1 MRAGRSTEPVHEQAR
16 DVALSR
22 PNSLA
27 VIDGTQSLTY
37 GALEAHSNALAH
49 RLRALGVRPGVRVGL
64 CHERAA
70 VTVVGALATLKAGGA
85 YVGLDPAYPAARLEY
100 MLRDAAVPVL
110 LTQASATEQ
119 LAPLGTEVIDLDL
132 NTAGGRSHPPSDL
145 TSIDDVA
152 YVIYTSGS
160 TGEPKGVEVSHGN
173 LLSLVDWHREA
184 FSLRPAD
191 RASVLASPAFDAS
204 AWELWPYLA
213 TGASLH
219 IPDVVTAAAPAT
231 LRDWMVAT
239 AITIAFAPTPLAEA
253 LLELAWPSEVPLRV
267 LLTGGD
273 RLNRRPAPGTS
284 FELVNNYGVTEATV
298 VSTSGTVAA
307 ELGADGAAPS
317 IGRPI
322 TGTRLHVL
330 DPDARPVPPGQAGE
344 LHIGGRGVAIGY
356 LNRPSLT
363 AERFVPDPFASEPGA
378 RMYRTGDL
386 VRLGPDGEVEFLGR
400 LDEQVQIRGH
410 RVEPDEVAA
419 VLTSHPAVDT
429 CVVVAQERG
438 PGDRRL
444 VAYVVP
450 ANGDPIDRQA
460 LREHLAARLP
470 AYMLPTAFV
479 ALEALPLT
487 RNGKVDRGALPAP
500 TREVSA
506 GSVVG
511 ATPTEI
517 ALAEI
522 FSELL
527 DIDGFDRHDNFFELG
542 GHSLIGAQ
550 LIARI
555 HEHFGVDVILL
566 EIFDNPTLAEMAEI
580 VDDAIVELVASLS
593 DEEVEQQ
600 LSTLGSHE

>member
-429 CVVVAQERG
+429 CVVVAQERE

-450 ANGDPIDRQA
+450 AKGDPIDRQA